1 MKFGLY
7 SLRSGGASVAAQAFM
22 PDRLLNAVVDGA
34 VRQLRMGMSK
44 ISWMI
49 G

>member
-1 MKFGLY
+1 MEELQRQHKPVFQIG
-7 SLRSGGASVAAQAFM
+7 F
-22 PDRLLNAVVDGA
+22 LNAMVDGCSETA
-34 VRQLRMGMSK
+34 MSK

>member
-1 MKFGLY
+1 LGYIACALEELQQQHKLVCPIGF
-7 SLRSGGASVAAQAFM
+7 
-22 PDRLLNAVVDGA
+22 LNAMVDGA